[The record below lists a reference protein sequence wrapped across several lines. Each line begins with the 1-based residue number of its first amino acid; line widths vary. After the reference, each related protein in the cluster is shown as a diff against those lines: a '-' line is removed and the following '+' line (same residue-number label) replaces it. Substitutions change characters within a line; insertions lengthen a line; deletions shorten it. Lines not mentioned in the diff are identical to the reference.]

1 MIYIRASIEE
11 DIPNILENLRDS
23 DVEECLITG
32 SSPEENLQTGLKSKL
47 CFTGIINGSPE
58 FMFGTTRHSDSI
70 GVAWLLGTDKIDE
83 NKRDF
88 ITTTP
93 LMWKLISG
101 SYSYLTN
108 FIPSSNKKSIRWIES
123 SGGMFKEEV
132 EVKGKMMKQFVYEV
146 PVTDSNRYAGGYIP
160 SKESY

>member
-32 SSPEENLQTGLKSKL
+32 SSPEENLRTGLKSKL
-47 CFTGIINGSPE
+47 CFTGIINGTPE
-58 FMFGTTRHSDSI
+58 FMFGATRHSDTI
-70 GVAWLLGTDKIDE
+70 GVAWLLGTNKINE

-88 ITTTP
+88 IKTTP
-93 LMWKLISG
+93 LMWKVISG

-123 SGGMFKEEV
+123 SGGEFKGEV
-132 EVKGKMMKQFVYEV
+132 EVKGKKMKQFVYEV
-146 PVTDSNRYAGGYIP
+146 PQTEGARYAGAYDS